1 MRSKAPALFSAAP
14 TVPGTASGS
23 EWMLRNGLNTW
34 KWGRLAPL
42 LRLAPSLRLSLGQSI
57 LVPTGSLVP
66 AQNPVLFPRC
76 CSWPSA
82 SPPLHQD
89 QKRPAPATELLSS
102 SRAQHRIE
110 GSSHFLQGHGGS
122 SPHPGHAWPFQGH
135 RGLSA
140 SSTEV
145 AETAGPVSLL
155 SKPQPGLPSLPVT
168 CFWVQGLPHFTDG
181 ETEAQRGHLDRRS
194 PIHTVLGK
202 IPNPSHLNLS
212 HLEHSPTPI
221 FPWLISVPL
230 LGPLGGHLLTLAPWL
245 PLVLANSNCSNRS
258 SCLHLPHAGTKP
270 SLQGTPGHTW

>member
-181 ETEAQRGHLDRRS
+181 ETEAQRGGMS
-194 PIHTVLGK
+194 K
-202 IPNPSHLNLS
+202 
-212 HLEHSPTPI
+212 
-221 FPWLISVPL
+221 
-230 LGPLGGHLLTLAPWL
+230 
-245 PLVLANSNCSNRS
+245 
-258 SCLHLPHAGTKP
+258 
-270 SLQGTPGHTW
+270 